1 MTQVQHKS
9 VNVVHFNCMTRQD
22 THNSQTSQEFINI
35 RYEPEDDV
43 KTNMQC
49 ILAPN
54 FEVESQGEEEELRQS

>member
-1 MTQVQHKS
+1 
-9 VNVVHFNCMTRQD
+9 MTRQD

-43 KTNMQC
+43 KTNMQS

-54 FEVESQGEEEELRQS
+54 FEVEF

>member
-1 MTQVQHKS
+1 
-9 VNVVHFNCMTRQD
+9 MTRQD

-35 RYEPEDDV
+35 RYNILRYEPEDDV

-54 FEVESQGEEEELRQS
+54 FEVESQGEEELRQS

>member
-1 MTQVQHKS
+1 MTQVQHKP

-22 THNSQTSQEFINI
+22 TFNSQTSQKVINI
-35 RYEPEDDV
+35 RYKPEDDV